1 MLGLD
6 GESSAVRWLPRLLAV
21 RELALGVAAFSA
33 SRRTGNP
40 LPWLCTLAAID
51 AAEAI
56 VVIAAIVDGAV
67 PAERGWPFIAS
78 DLGSALAGVGAVA
91 QVSRQRAIADKN
103 LGEG

>member
-1 MLGLD
+1 MLARPRVLATMVGLD

-40 LPWLCTLAAID
+40 LPWLCTLAVID

-56 VVIAAIVDGAV
+56 VVIAAIVDGAF
-67 PAERGWPFIAS
+67 PRNAAGRSSLRTLAARS
-78 DLGSALAGVGAVA
+78 QALA
-91 QVSRQRAIADKN
+91 R
-103 LGEG
+103 